1 MAGEGVCFMH
11 CPDGFIPRP
20 RATGWFAEFGALEA
34 ERDDTVAYGPGGAR
48 FYGATFDPS
57 GLYRLNAAM
66 DWLVATGQDAASMA
80 THSWALQ
87 ARLLDNLATAGGL
100 LSVQQLVQPV
110 QASRGRFLS
119 FRTSKAGMI
128 DARLRD
134 RNVIVDH
141 RGDLLRIGFSIY
153 QDASDVDALLK
164 ALAVLDQ

>member
-1 MAGEGVCFMH
+1 
-11 CPDGFIPRP
+11 
-20 RATGWFAEFGALEA
+20 
-34 ERDDTVAYGPGGAR
+34 
-48 FYGATFDPS
+48 
-57 GLYRLNAAM
+57 M

-87 ARLLDNLATAGGL
+87 ARLLDNLATAGGP

-128 DARLRD
+128 DERLRD